1 MFLQSKT
8 FRAICIFCLVLSLSI
23 LTFGDTIRLKDGGI
37 IKGKIVSFDGGKFI
51 VVIGEGGQRERR
63 MSFLA
68 DEIASIE
75 FDSPGSS
82 TTIADNSSDISN
94 DSRKPEIRKVGNT
107 TIITPRQRDNEENST
122 SDFPQTASPKAKTTD
137 NTPAKNTSTN
147 IPVKN
152 TSTNIPVKN
161 TSAAKPQPISIPVN
175 VLADNTANGWTNSG
189 WVVKK
194 GQRIRILGKGRISLG
209 SGRYSDARGIASLP
223 DSGKLLKDNATGGL
237 LAVVGDDNNEFIFI
251 GDEKEFVA
259 TRDGTL
265 FLGVNEGN
273 LNDNSGSFDVI
284 IEIDPMSVN

>member
-1 MFLQSKT
+1 MSLQSKT

-23 LTFGDTIRLKDGGI
+23 LAFGDTIRLKDGGI

-68 DEIASIE
+68 EEIASIE
-75 FDSPGSS
+75 FDSQILPTASAGN
-82 TTIADNSSDISN
+82 TSDVSA

-107 TIITPRQRDNEENST
+107 TIITPRQRDYEDNSA
-122 SDFPQTASPKAKTTD
+122 DFPQTASPKVKTT
-137 NTPAKNTSTN
+137 NNTS
-147 IPVKN
+147 VKN
-152 TSTNIPVKN
+152 TSTAPVKN

-194 GQRIRILGKGRISLG
+194 GQRIRIVGKGRISLG
-209 SGRYSDARGIASLP
+209 SGRYSDARGISSLP
-223 DSGKLLKDNATGGL
+223 DSGKLLKDNPTGGL
-237 LAVVGDDNNEFIFI
+237 LAVVGDDNNDFIFI
-251 GDEKEFVA
+251 GDEHEFVA

-273 LNDNSGSFDVI
+273 LNDNSGSFDVV
-284 IEIDPMSVN
+284 IEIDPMSMN

>member
-8 FRAICIFCLVLSLSI
+8 FRALCIFCLVLSLSI

-51 VVIGEGGQRERR
+51 VVISEGNQRERR

-75 FDSPGSS
+75 FDSQVSPAAAVSNTPDASS
-82 TTIADNSSDISN
+82 

-107 TIITPRQRDNEENST
+107 TIITPRQRDYEDNSA
-122 SDFPQTASPKAKTTD
+122 SDFPQNTSPVVKTTD
-137 NTPAKNTSTN
+137 NTSTNIPANNTSTN

-152 TSTNIPVKN
+152 TTNTN
-161 TSAAKPQPISIPVN
+161 KPQPISIPVK

-194 GQRIRILGKGRISLG
+194 GQRIRIIGKGRISLG
-209 SGRYSDARGIASLP
+209 SGRYSDARGISSLP
-223 DSGKLLKDNATGGL
+223 DSGKLLKDDPTGGL
-237 LAVVGDDNNEFIFI
+237 LAVVGDDNNDFIFI
-251 GDEKEFVA
+251 GDDNEFVA

-273 LNDNSGSFDVI
+273 LNDNSGSFDVV
-284 IEIDPMSVN
+284 IEIDPMSMN